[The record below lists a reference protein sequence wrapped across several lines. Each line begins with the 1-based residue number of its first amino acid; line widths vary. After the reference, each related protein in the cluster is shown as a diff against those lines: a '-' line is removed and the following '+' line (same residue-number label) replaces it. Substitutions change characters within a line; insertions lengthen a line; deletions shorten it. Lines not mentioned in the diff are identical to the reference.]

1 MSDYYV
7 VDEAYN
13 FGETVGPKVEVM
25 VSESSSDQVGEAS
38 HERGNLMD
46 QDEKE
51 SYKGMDMDL
60 FLTSFHLQTLRHDCT
75 TNILY
80 LHLNSQCGCMFDGP
94 FYGC

>member
-60 FLTSFHLQTLRHDCT
+60 F
-75 TNILY
+75 
-80 LHLNSQCGCMFDGP
+80 
-94 FYGC
+94 